1 MKKPVMVSNRFKTG
15 FMQQMDS
22 LTNCFETETGLNAPN
37 SPLDTLLLKQN
48 NLPVLDITVVY
59 PIRNGHFKMA
69 DCTSSKK

>member
-37 SPLDTLLLKQN
+37 SPIVSSHDEIKMK
-48 NLPVLDITVVY
+48 VEDIKVQ
-59 PIRNGHFKMA
+59 PNKSG
-69 DCTSSKK
+69 SK